1 MSSELLKHGNAS
13 SCVCSQ
19 SCKNLYFFSELKI
32 FLAFEEH
39 R

>member
-1 MSSELLKHGNAS
+1 MGRELLKHGNTC
-13 SCVCSQ
+13 SCVFTQ

-32 FLAFEEH
+32 FLAFEED